1 MAKIVLISCV
11 SKKRDYSCKARD
23 LYISELFKKS
33 LDYAEKVVKAD
44 NIFILSAEYGVVP
57 IEKVIAPYDK
67 TLNKMNKRERL
78 AWANLVMEEL
88 KQYIDIDNDEVIF
101 LAGKRYR
108 EHIEPHIKNVLVPME
123 GLKIGQQLSFLKEN
137 IHE

>member
-1 MAKIVLISCV
+1 
-11 SKKRDYSCKARD
+11 
-23 LYISELFKKS
+23 
-33 LDYAEKVVKAD
+33 
-44 NIFILSAEYGVVP
+44 
-57 IEKVIAPYDK
+57 
-67 TLNKMNKRERL
+67 MNKRERL
-78 AWANLVMEEL
+78 AWSNLVMEEL
-88 KQYIDIDNDEVIF
+88 KQYIDIDNDQVIF